1 MANASGSS
9 TPTGYQTS
17 ARKEGPL
24 MAIVQVVI
32 GLAIVG
38 GGLFWYRGYVTEK
51 ERVSNLI
58 VEAKNAQ
65 RGDDAPAL
73 LAARGFYE
81 KTGKVEEEDKVLV
94 QMAEVDAQLVFAYG
108 MTDLKD
114 EAAKYTQMA
123 KDRDLKKAER
133 YAAEGYL
140 LLADGQVETAEQMV
154 TDLMKRGI
162 RHAKLLH
169 VLSQAKLAQ
178 GKSREAQAA
187 AEEAMKLTTGLVR
200 LPIAHGD
207 ALLAQGNYGSA
218 VSSYQKALQLN
229 PNHLMARAAILL
241 TQAIARDGKPKLLMK
256 EADKLLAEAAQATG
270 GTPPPRTAAF
280 LEYIKGEIALSD
292 SDAKGAL
299 AHADA
304 AITADPR
311 LAAALSL
318 KARALAGLGKINDAK
333 AAFEAAL
340 KAAPTSIIIA
350 QAGFE
355 ALSRAGKV
363 KEGVALLEGVK
374 TANPENALIY
384 PALAVAQAKA
394 GMNKESTATA
404 AVAVEKLGN
413 ANPDAIFARARAL
426 QANGELDKAREAYN
440 EAMQEKG
447 SQLPWPEVFY
457 EMGFIRF
464 GEKDFEGATALFKEA
479 ASQWTKAKA
488 PVANIVDGLEAA
500 AKSLESMGDKKSKKE
515 AAEIRD
521 RIAKLKKGGV

>member
-1 MANASGSS
+1 MANASGST

-17 ARKEGPL
+17 GRKEGPM
-24 MAIVQVVI
+24 MAIVQIVV
-32 GLAIVG
+32 GLAVVG
-38 GGLFWYRGYVTEK
+38 GALFWYRGYVTEK

-58 VEAKNAQ
+58 IEAKNAQ

-73 LAARGFYE
+73 LAARAFYE
-81 KTGKVEEEDKVLV
+81 KTGKVEEEDKVVV
-94 QMAEVDAQLVFAYG
+94 QMAEVDAQLVYAYG

-114 EAAKYTQMA
+114 EAFRYTQIA
-123 KDRDLKKAER
+123 KDRDLQKAER

-140 LLADGQVETAEQMV
+140 LLADGQAEAAEQMV
-154 TDLMKRGI
+154 TGLMKRGI

-178 GKSREAQAA
+178 GKAREAQTA

-229 PNHLMARAAILL
+229 PNHLMARSAILL
-241 TQAIARDGKPKLLMK
+241 TQAIARDGKPKLLSK
-256 EADKLLAEAAQATG
+256 EADKLLAEAAQASG
-270 GTPPPRTAAF
+270 GTAPPRTAAF

-292 SDAKGAL
+292 NDFKTAL

-304 AITADPR
+304 AIAADPR

-318 KARALAGLGKINDAK
+318 KARSLAGLGKINDAK
-333 AAFEAAL
+333 AAFDAAM
-340 KAAPTSIIIA
+340 KAAPTSIIVA

-355 ALSRAGKV
+355 ALARAGKI
-363 KEGVALLEGVK
+363 KDGVALLDAVQK
-374 TANPENALIY
+374 ANPENALVY

-394 GMNKESTATA
+394 GMNKEATATA
-404 AVAVEKLGN
+404 ATAIEKLGN
-413 ANPDAIFARARAL
+413 ANPDAIFAKARAL

-440 EAMQEKG
+440 EAIQEKG

-457 EMGFIRF
+457 EMGHIRF
-464 GEKDFEGATALFKEA
+464 GEKDYEGATALFKEA

-488 PVANIVDGLEAA
+488 PVANIVDGLDFA
-500 AKSLESMGDKKSKKE
+500 AKALEASGDKKNRKE